1 MAQVSAF
8 CRELVK
14 VANLMPPPHPSG
26 QRPDQ
31 PTTSGL
37 SVIKSKKPS
46 AKGTLSTQP
55 TYSKV
60 HSVPTQSAA
69 KGVQNFSAAPA
80 VRT

>member
-8 CRELVK
+8 CREMAKL
-14 VANLMPPPHPSG
+14 ANLMPPPHPAG

-31 PTTSGL
+31 PTSSGL
-37 SVIKSKKPS
+37 SVIKSKAPA
-46 AKGTLSTQP
+46 AKGTLAAKP

-60 HSVPTQSAA
+60 HSVPSQSAA
-69 KGVQNFSAAPA
+69 KGVQSFSAPPA